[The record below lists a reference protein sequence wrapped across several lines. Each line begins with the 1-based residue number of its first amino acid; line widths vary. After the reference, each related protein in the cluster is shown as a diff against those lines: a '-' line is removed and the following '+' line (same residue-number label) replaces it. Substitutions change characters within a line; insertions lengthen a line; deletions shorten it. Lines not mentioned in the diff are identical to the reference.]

1 MKRSPS
7 EYTMTRQEV
16 AELLQV
22 HPDTVTR
29 LCRERRLNEIR
40 LGRRTIRFDRDEV
53 KRFLREE
60 TK

>member
-16 AELLQV
+16 ATLLQV
-22 HPDTVTR
+22 HPNTVTR
-29 LCRERRLNEIR
+29 LSRERRLKEIR
-40 LGRRTIRFDRDEV
+40 LGPRTIRFDREEV